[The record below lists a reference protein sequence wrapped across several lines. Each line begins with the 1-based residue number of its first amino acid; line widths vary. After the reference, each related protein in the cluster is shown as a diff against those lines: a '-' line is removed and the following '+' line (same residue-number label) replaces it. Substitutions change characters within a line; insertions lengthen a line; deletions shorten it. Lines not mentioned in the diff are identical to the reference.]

1 MEIIKSFLSSD
12 EKYEVEVIH
21 REDNLYQIE
30 SFRLES
36 DDHPIQGMKYYWSP
50 ISKESIL
57 TDTVENAIKLAEEY
71 LKDISTS

>member
-12 EKYEVEVIH
+12 EKYKVEVIH

-36 DDHPIQGMKYYWSP
+36 DDHPIYIGLSMC
-50 ISKESIL
+50 
-57 TDTVENAIKLAEEY
+57 IKKSY
-71 LKDISTS
+71 VHRTIRQTSQCTFM